1 MTLHQKLKKISM
13 RNTMTEHDF
22 FGFPL
27 NKGIDPNAFHFVW
40 LELNCY
46 IERPHK
52 RLSYNEF
59 KVSLFNS
66 FCMYSRKRYEMTPLL
81 RKDMS
86 LDIFMRYLNKYLQN
100 ADNYRLLVESVQSQK
115 LSSFFDEF
123 VSYIAVYFFT

>member
-1 MTLHQKLKKISM
+1 
-13 RNTMTEHDF
+13 MTEQDF
-22 FGFPL
+22 FGFSL
-27 NKGIDPNAFHFVW
+27 NKGIQPNPFHFVW

-46 IERPHK
+46 IEKPHK

-66 FCMYSRKRYEMTPLL
+66 FCMYCRKRYEMTPLL

-86 LDIFMRYLNKYLQN
+86 LDIFMRYLNKYLEN
-100 ADNYRLLVESVQSQK
+100 EGNYRLFIESVQSQK

-123 VSYIAVYFFT
+123 MKYIAVYFFT